1 MRNLLVG
8 LVAVAAIVAACSSSE
23 TTSTPVIASVTM
35 VPVKDTVLGGDTM
48 LIIPT
53 AQLAAVVKDA
63 SGNVLSVI
71 QTGQPVTWTSSNTTV
86 AAVSRYGI
94 VRGLTLGS
102 ATITAAVAGKSDSA
116 ATTVDSLVTVVSV
129 SVKPTPDS
137 VLGLGKTVQ
146 LKATLIGARG
156 DTLKAKKMFWA
167 SSDTSLAIVSS
178 NDTLG
183 VSPGNTAAIKGVKVG
198 SVTITAT
205 IAGVSGTGSM
215 KVLP

>member
-63 SGNVLSVI
+63 GGNVLSVI
-71 QTGQPVTWTSSNTTV
+71 QTGQPVVWTSRNATV
-86 AAVSRYGI
+86 ASVSRYGI

-102 ATITAAVAGKSDSA
+102 ATITAAVGGKSDSA

-137 VLGLGKTVQ
+137 VAVGKTVQ

>member
-86 AAVSRYGI
+86 ASVSRYGI

-102 ATITAAVAGKSDSA
+102 ATITAAVGGKSDSA

-137 VLGLGKTVQ
+137 VAVGKTVQ

>member
-1 MRNLLVG
+1 MRHLLVG

-137 VLGLGKTVQ
+137 VAVGKTVQ

>member
-63 SGNVLSVI
+63 GGNVLSVI

-137 VLGLGKTVQ
+137 VAVKKTVQ

-156 DTLKAKKMFWA
+156 DTLKAREMFWA
-167 SSDTSLAIVSS
+167 SSDTSVAIVSS

>member
-63 SGNVLSVI
+63 GGNVLSVI

-137 VLGLGKTVQ
+137 VAVGKTVQ

>member
-1 MRNLLVG
+1 MRHLLVG

-63 SGNVLSVI
+63 SGNVLSVV

-102 ATITAAVAGKSDSA
+102 ATITAAVGGKSDSA

-137 VLGLGKTVQ
+137 VAVGKTVQ

>member
-48 LIIPT
+48 LLIPT

-63 SGNVLSVI
+63 GGNVLSVI
-71 QTGQPVTWTSSNTTV
+71 QTGQPVVWTSRNATV
-86 AAVSRYGI
+86 ASVSRYGI

-102 ATITAAVAGKSDSA
+102 ATITAAVGGKSDSA

-137 VLGLGKTVQ
+137 VAVGKTVQ

>member
-63 SGNVLSVI
+63 GGNVLSVI

-137 VLGLGKTVQ
+137 VAVGKTVQ

-205 IAGVSGTGSM
+205 IAGVSGTASV
-215 KVLP
+215 KVQP

>member
-1 MRNLLVG
+1 MRHLLVG

-48 LIIPT
+48 LLIPT

-63 SGNVLSVI
+63 AGNVLSVI
-71 QTGQPVTWTSSNTTV
+71 QTGQPVVWTSRNATV
-86 AAVSRYGI
+86 ASVSRYGI

-137 VLGLGKTVQ
+137 VAVDKTVQ

-167 SSDTSLAIVSS
+167 SSDTSVAIVSS
-178 NDTLG
+178 NDSLG

-215 KVLP
+215 KVQP

>member
-116 ATTVDSLVTVVSV
+116 ATTVDSL
-129 SVKPTPDS
+129 
-137 VLGLGKTVQ
+137 GKTVQ

>member
-137 VLGLGKTVQ
+137 VAVGKTVQ

>member
-1 MRNLLVG
+1 MRHLLVG

-48 LIIPT
+48 LLIPT

-63 SGNVLSVI
+63 AGNVLSVI
-71 QTGQPVTWTSSNTTV
+71 QTGQPVVWTSRNATV
-86 AAVSRYGI
+86 ASVSRYGI

-137 VLGLGKTVQ
+137 VAVDKTVQ

>member
-1 MRNLLVG
+1 MRHLLVG

-63 SGNVLSVI
+63 SGNVLSVV

-137 VLGLGKTVQ
+137 VAVGKTVQ

>member
-1 MRNLLVG
+1 MRHLLVG

-48 LIIPT
+48 LLIPT

-63 SGNVLSVI
+63 AGNVLSVI
-71 QTGQPVTWTSSNTTV
+71 QTGQPVVWTSRNATV
-86 AAVSRYGI
+86 ASVSRYGI

-137 VLGLGKTVQ
+137 VAVGKTVQ

-215 KVLP
+215 KVQP

>member
-63 SGNVLSVI
+63 GGNVLSVI

-137 VLGLGKTVQ
+137 VAVGKTVQ

-156 DTLKAKKMFWA
+156 DTLKAKKMFWC
-167 SSDTSLAIVSS
+167 
-178 NDTLG
+178 
-183 VSPGNTAAIKGVKVG
+183 
-198 SVTITAT
+198 
-205 IAGVSGTGSM
+205 
-215 KVLP
+215 

>member
-35 VPVKDTVLGGDTM
+35 VPVRDTVLGGDTM
-48 LIIPT
+48 LLIPT

-63 SGNVLSVI
+63 GGNVLSVI

-102 ATITAAVAGKSDSA
+102 ATITAAVGGKSDSA

-137 VLGLGKTVQ
+137 VAVGKTVQ

>member
-63 SGNVLSVI
+63 GGNVLSVI

-116 ATTVDSLVTVVSV
+116 ATTVDSLVTVASV

-137 VLGLGKTVQ
+137 VAVKKTVQ

-156 DTLKAKKMFWA
+156 DTLKAREMFWA
-167 SSDTSLAIVSS
+167 SSDTSVAIVSS

>member
-1 MRNLLVG
+1 MRHLLVG

-48 LIIPT
+48 LLIPT

-63 SGNVLSVI
+63 AGNVLSVI
-71 QTGQPVTWTSSNTTV
+71 QTGQPVVWTSRNATV
-86 AAVSRYGI
+86 ASVSRYGI

-137 VLGLGKTVQ
+137 VAVGKTVQ

>member
-1 MRNLLVG
+1 
-8 LVAVAAIVAACSSSE
+8 
-23 TTSTPVIASVTM
+23 
-35 VPVKDTVLGGDTM
+35 M

-63 SGNVLSVI
+63 SGNVLSVV

-137 VLGLGKTVQ
+137 VAVGKTVQ

>member
-63 SGNVLSVI
+63 GGNVLSVI

-102 ATITAAVAGKSDSA
+102 ATITAAVGGKSDSA

-137 VLGLGKTVQ
+137 VAVGKTVQ

-167 SSDTSLAIVSS
+167 SSDTSVAIVSS

>member
-48 LIIPT
+48 LLIPT

-63 SGNVLSVI
+63 GGNVLSVI
-71 QTGQPVTWTSSNTTV
+71 QTGQPVVWTSRNATV
-86 AAVSRYGI
+86 ASVSRYGI

-137 VLGLGKTVQ
+137 VAVGKTVQ

>member
-137 VLGLGKTVQ
+137 VAVGKTVQ

-205 IAGVSGTGSM
+205 IAGVSGTASV
-215 KVLP
+215 KVQP

>member
-1 MRNLLVG
+1 MRHLLVG

-116 ATTVDSLVTVVSV
+116 ATTVDSLVTVASV

-137 VLGLGKTVQ
+137 VAVKKTVQ

-156 DTLKAKKMFWA
+156 DTLKAREMFWA
-167 SSDTSLAIVSS
+167 SSDTSVAIVSS

>member
-102 ATITAAVAGKSDSA
+102 ATITAAVGGKSDSA

-137 VLGLGKTVQ
+137 VAVGKTVQ

>member
-63 SGNVLSVI
+63 GGNVLSVI
-71 QTGQPVTWTSSNTTV
+71 QTGQPVVWTSRNATV
-86 AAVSRYGI
+86 ASVSRYGI

-102 ATITAAVAGKSDSA
+102 ATITAAVGGKSDSA

-137 VLGLGKTVQ
+137 VAVGKTVQ

-167 SSDTSLAIVSS
+167 SSDTSVAIVSS

>member
-63 SGNVLSVI
+63 GGNVLSVI

-102 ATITAAVAGKSDSA
+102 ATITAAVGGKSDSA

-137 VLGLGKTVQ
+137 VAVGKTVQ

-167 SSDTSLAIVSS
+167 SSDTSVAIVSS
-178 NDTLG
+178 NDSLG

-215 KVLP
+215 KVQP